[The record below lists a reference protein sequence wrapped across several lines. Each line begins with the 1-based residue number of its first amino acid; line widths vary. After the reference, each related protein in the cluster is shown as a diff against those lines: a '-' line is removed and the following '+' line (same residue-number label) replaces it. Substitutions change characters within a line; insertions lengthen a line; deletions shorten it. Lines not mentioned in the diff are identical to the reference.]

1 MAMFTI
7 LTLHYN
13 SHGMLQVCSLQTTA
27 LMTRRSC
34 QTVPKQHKNLVVVR
48 VPKALTILDNG

>member
-27 LMTRRSC
+27 VMTRRSC
-34 QTVPKQHKNLVVVR
+34 QTVPKEHKNLVVVR